1 MSKGLLTI
9 NVVDYENFYAIKNA
23 KVAIY
28 YIHRETNELELLCDN
43 LKTDESGQ
51 VRKIGLYAPNIKYS
65 QKPEKQRPYSRYVVE
80 VTKEGYDKTVIS
92 GIQVLPCIEAM
103 QTVELKRLGKKN
115 YALPSEYSIEE
126 HILYGGYDP
135 KIMENELKPT
145 FVLSEAVVPE
155 FIVVHDGLPTDKNAK
170 DYWIYFSDYIK
181 NVASSEIYAT
191 WPKST
196 IYANIIAIIS
206 FTLNRVY
213 TEWYKNQGYRFT
225 ITSTTQFD
233 HKFIYNRN
241 TFDTIN
247 TAVDDIFNT
256 YLTRG
261 DQRQPLLT
269 QYCDGKQTQCPGVMT
284 QWGSKYLGDQGYSY
298 DRILKYYYGNDI
310 EFRKAPIISG
320 IPTSYPGYDLTIGS
334 RGDEVKTIQIELNV
348 ISKAYPAIQKVNEDG
363 IYGVKTKESVEMFQK
378 IFNLPRTGIVDFAT
392 WYEISRVYVAVSQI
406 GSYQKN
412 IF

>member
-9 NVVDYENFYAIKNA
+9 NVVDYENSYAIKSAN
-23 KVAIY
+23 VAIY
-28 YIHRETNELELLCDN
+28 YIHRETNEWELLCDN

-51 VRKIGLYAPNIKYS
+51 VRKIGVYAPNIKYS

-80 VTKEGYDKTVIS
+80 VSKEGYEKMVIA
-92 GIQVLPCIEAM
+92 GIQVLPCIEAI
-103 QTVELKRLGKKN
+103 QTVELKRLGKK
-115 YALPSEYSIEE
+115 YALPSEYNIEE
-126 HILYGGYDP
+126 HILYGGYEP
-135 KIMENELKPT
+135 KIIESEIKPT
-145 FVLSEAVVPE
+145 FVLSKVVVPE
-155 FIVVHDGLPTDKNAK
+155 FIVVHDGLPTDKNAQ

-191 WPKST
+191 WPTST
-196 IYANIIAIIS
+196 IYANVVAIIS

-241 TFDTIN
+241 TFDTIDRV
-247 TAVDDIFNT
+247 VDDIFNT

-310 EFRKAPIISG
+310 EFRRASIISG
-320 IPTSYPGYDLTIGS
+320 IPTSYPGYDLTVGS
-334 RGDEVKTIQIELNV
+334 RGEEVKTLQNELNV
-348 ISKAYPAIQKVNEDG
+348 ISNAYPAIPKVDEDG
-363 IYGVKTKESVEMFQK
+363 IYGIKTKESVEIFQK
-378 IFNLPRTGIVDFAT
+378 IFDLPRSGIVDFAT
-392 WYEISRVYVAVSQI
+392 WYEVSRVYVAVSKI
-406 GSYQKN
+406 GSYQKGL
-412 IF
+412 FH